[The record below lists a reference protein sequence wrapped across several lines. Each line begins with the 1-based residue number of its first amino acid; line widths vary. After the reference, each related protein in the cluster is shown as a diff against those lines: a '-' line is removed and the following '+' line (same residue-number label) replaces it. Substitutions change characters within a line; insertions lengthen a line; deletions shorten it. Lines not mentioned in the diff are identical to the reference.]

1 MRLSFTALLSKLDRR
16 DTFFAQQKYR
26 TDFTL
31 LVLVILPRI
40 FLGGTKNRP
49 TTIYV
54 FDWLYS

>member
-1 MRLSFTALLSKLDRR
+1 MRLSFTAFLSKLDRH
-16 DTFFAQQKYR
+16 DTFFTQQKYC
-26 TDFTL
+26 TDFSL
-31 LVLVILPRI
+31 SVLVILPRI

>member
-1 MRLSFTALLSKLDRR
+1 MRLSFTALLSKLERR
-16 DTFFAQQKYR
+16 DAFIAQEKSP
-26 TDFTL
+26 TDFSL

-54 FDWLYS
+54 FDWL